1 MSEYRISV
9 AIAYI
14 DKLISNING
23 RFSDTTVK
31 LLVSSSVFDP
41 ALLPSNEA
49 SLSEYGNKQV
59 QDLVGFYGSEV
70 TIEFEG
76 NTYSSSPLIDGD
88 KIYTEWRLFKR
99 ALAKEIKAL
108 TERKKLTKPPTLQEV
123 KMEME
128 STNAY
133 TDISQRY
140 SSS

>member
-9 AIAYI
+9 AIPYI

-23 RFSDTTVK
+23 RFSDTAVK

-59 QDLVGFYGSEV
+59 QDLVEFYGSEV

-88 KIYTEWRLFKR
+88 EIYTE
-99 ALAKEIKAL
+99 
-108 TERKKLTKPPTLQEV
+108 
-123 KMEME
+123 
-128 STNAY
+128 
-133 TDISQRY
+133 
-140 SSS
+140 